1 MTMTPPQGRNH
12 PRRSQA
18 QMAASRGAP
27 GRKMPRVMAAA
38 IIHGLYYIV
47 RQRRMKSARLLT
59 NQRDRLTRL
68 PGVELGHGALV
79 HLTRSAFQA

>member
-1 MTMTPPQGRNH
+1 
-12 PRRSQA
+12 
-18 QMAASRGAP
+18 
-27 GRKMPRVMAAA
+27 
-38 IIHGLYYIV
+38 
-47 RQRRMKSARLLT
+47 LT